1 MLIHACFHRSP
12 VISAAGMRSLS
23 SVSGA
28 TYEADAAQAAAAITG
43 SPLAAPTTL
52 VVYTY
57 SKSDPE
63 YERNLEFFVAHG
75 MWEGDGCQYL
85 IIVQQVGFAGCWQL
99 DDAGVLQLQTLT

>member
-1 MLIHACFHRSP
+1 MYALEGGDGTLGP
-12 VISAAGMRSLS
+12 
-23 SVSGA
+23 SVPA
-28 TYEADAAQAAAAITG
+28 E
-43 SPLAAPTTL
+43 TL

-85 IIVQQVGFAGCWQL
+85 IIVQQVLPRQAGAL
-99 DDAGVLQLQTLT
+99 VLHLSCRSRLVAC